1 MFMNNNM
8 SDLEDVYKTDYVDYR
23 FHGSTSIKKFLP
35 VLLMFTLM
43 VCFLVLIINYLSII
57 CYE

>member
-23 FHGSTSIKKFLP
+23 FHGSTSIKKFLL
-35 VLLMFTLM
+35 VLLSG
-43 VCFLVLIINYLSII
+43 LSYNDLEVQKGTMAIDV
-57 CYE
+57 